1 MKQTHLVQI
10 IAAMTSFAH
19 IERVYRVSDTQIRIE
34 FDKDNAWTFDMRR
47 DNAMIFIS
55 LTTQRTKTYNAPF
68 DVLLAKRLNR
78 STIQHISIHN
88 GDKILR
94 MVVTQSG
101 AYKSE
106 TTMLQLEFTGKYT
119 NAILLDKDEVVLEA
133 LRHIDE
139 MVSVRSVR
147 VGEVLVNPPRPDFV
161 PVWYPLESVEDFLR
175 QTYETHAMQQLTKL
189 KKEKKSLILKRL
201 TQLRLHR
208 EALPNEEKLLHEA
221 NEAQYQG
228 QLILANLHRIK
239 GYETSLILEDFTGE
253 MVSFDVPKGLPTGA
267 KMADALFKKGKKAK
281 QKKVNLFK
289 ERDNLEEKIRHLE
302 LFYHTIETASTPQE
316 IALLFP
322 KKITGTKAKA
332 NASEGIAEFWIEGV
346 KVSLGKSERGN
357 IQLLQRARAK
367 DVWLH
372 LKDRPSAHVIITTD
386 KQELPPT
393 LIHAAAKLCVDFS
406 VFESGSYLVDYA
418 PRREVRIQEGANVL
432 YTKYKTIMVEKQGF

>member
-1 MKQTHLVQI
+1 MKQTHLAQI
-10 IAAMTSFAH
+10 ITTMTQFTH
-19 IERVYRVSDTQIRIE
+19 IERVYRISDTQIRIE
-34 FDKDNAWTFDMRR
+34 FDKRNAWTFDMRGG
-47 DNAMIFIS
+47 NAMIFIS
-55 LTTQRTKTYNAPF
+55 PNSQRTKTYNAPF

-78 STIQHISIHN
+78 STIHTISLHN
-88 GDKILR
+88 GDKMLR
-94 MVVTQSG
+94 MTVTQNG

-106 TTMLQLEFTGKYT
+106 TTLLQLEFTGKYT

-147 VGEVLVNPPRPDFV
+147 VGEVLVNPPRPEYT
-161 PVWYPLESVEDFLR
+161 PVWYPLENVEEFLR
-175 QTYETHAMQQLTKL
+175 QTYELYASSQLAKL
-189 KKEKKSLILKRL
+189 KKEKKTLLLKRL
-201 TQLRLHR
+201 TQLRNHR
-208 EALPNEEKLLHEA
+208 EALSDEATLLHEA
-221 NEAQYQG
+221 HEAQYQG

-239 GYETSLILEDFTGE
+239 GYETHLTLEDFTGE
-253 MVSFDVPKGLPTGA
+253 TATFEVPKGLPTGA
-267 KMADALFKKGKKAK
+267 RMADALFKKGKKAK
-281 QKKVNLFK
+281 QKGVNLFK
-289 ERDNLEEKIRHLE
+289 ERDNLEEKIRYLE
-302 LFYHTIETASTPQE
+302 LFYHTIEGATTPQE

-322 KKITGTKAKA
+322 QKVAGTKAKPKA
-332 NASEGIAEFWIEGV
+332 TLSDGIAEFWIEGV

-386 KQELPPT
+386 KQELPLN

-406 VFESGSYLVDYA
+406 VFEKGSYLVDYT

-432 YTKYKTIMVEKQGF
+432 YTKYQTVMVEK

>member
-1 MKQTHLVQI
+1 MKQTHLEQI
-10 IAAMTSFAH
+10 ITAMTSFTH
-19 IERVYRVSDTQIRIE
+19 IERVYRVSDTQLRIE

-55 LTTQRTKTYNAPF
+55 PSTQRTKTYNAPF

-78 STIQHISIHN
+78 STIQHISVHN

-94 MVVTQSG
+94 MVVTQNG

-161 PVWYPLESVEDFLR
+161 PVWYGLESVEDFLR
-175 QTYETHAMQQLTKL
+175 QTYDAHALSQLTKL
-189 KKEKKSLILKRL
+189 KKEKKALLLKRL

-208 EALPNEEKLLHEA
+208 EALPNEATLLYEA
-221 NEAQYQG
+221 HEAQYQG

-239 GYETSLILEDFTGE
+239 GYETSLTVEDFTGE
-253 MVSFDVPKGLPTGA
+253 TVHFEVQKGLPTGA

-281 QKKVNLFK
+281 QKGVNLFK

-322 KKITGTKAKA
+322 QKIAGTKAKPKA

-386 KQELPPT
+386 KQELPLT
-393 LIHAAAKLCVDFS
+393 LIRAAAKLCVNFS
-406 VFESGSYLVDYA
+406 VFESGNYWVDYT

-432 YTKYKTIMVEKQGF
+432 YTKYKTVMVEK